1 MQESRRVISTKVK
14 QFREDYIRA
23 RARLL
28 LLKGQVVT
36 EDQLAEITQLEQ
48 FIAAVDAMVEVF
60 PEAQRKIIRLSILD
74 DLPVTKVAIDVGYHY
89 TWVLELRD
97 RAVKTIEQVLNG
109 DIILS
114 ELGLNLKGAIH
125 DSIT

>member
-23 RARLL
+23 RARVL
-28 LLKGQVVT
+28 LLKGQSVT

>member
-23 RARLL
+23 RARVL
-28 LLKGQVVT
+28 LLKGQAVT

-125 DSIT
+125 ESIT

>member
-23 RARLL
+23 RARVL
-28 LLKGQVVT
+28 LLKGQAVT

>member
-1 MQESRRVISTKVK
+1 MQESRRVLSTKVK

-23 RARLL
+23 RARVL
-28 LLKGQVVT
+28 LLKGQDVT

>member
-1 MQESRRVISTKVK
+1 MQESRRVISAKVK

-23 RARLL
+23 RARVL
-28 LLKGQVVT
+28 LLKGQAVT

>member
-14 QFREDYIRA
+14 QFREDYVRA
-23 RARLL
+23 RARVL
-28 LLKGQVVT
+28 LLKGQLVT
-36 EDQLAEITQLEQ
+36 QDELAEITQLEQ

-125 DSIT
+125 DSII

>member
-23 RARLL
+23 RARVL
-28 LLKGQVVT
+28 LLKGQAVT

-48 FIAAVDAMVEVF
+48 FIVAVDAMVEVF

>member
-23 RARLL
+23 RARVL
-28 LLKGQVVT
+28 LLKGQAVT
-36 EDQLAEITQLEQ
+36 EDQLSEIVQLEQ

-89 TWVLELRD
+89 TWVLELRN
-97 RAVKTIEQVLNG
+97 RAVETIEQVLNG

>member
-23 RARLL
+23 RARVL
-28 LLKGQVVT
+28 LLKGQAVT
-36 EDQLAEITQLEQ
+36 EDQLSEIVQLEQ

-109 DIILS
+109 DIIFS

>member
-23 RARLL
+23 RARVL
-28 LLKGQVVT
+28 LLKGQLVT
-36 EDQLAEITQLEQ
+36 QDELAEITQLEQ

-109 DIILS
+109 DTILS

>member
-23 RARLL
+23 RARVL

>member
-14 QFREDYIRA
+14 KFREDYIRA
-23 RARLL
+23 RARVL
-28 LLKGQVVT
+28 LLKGQAVT

>member
-1 MQESRRVISTKVK
+1 MQESRRVVSTKVK
-14 QFREDYIRA
+14 KFREDYIRA
-23 RARLL
+23 RARVL
-28 LLKGQVVT
+28 LLKGQAVT